1 MQTKAVVIVIDDP
14 VNFSKKR
21 RPSWCQWGREMEG
34 IMKESSFSCCVELM
48 KNKYRPSWCQSGRE
62 MEGLWRKVVLVVL
75 NLWRNYQ
82 GIFLFFGVL
91 LFVRLCC
98 TYESRTASVKRCL
111 QDYALWGHL
120 FFGGG
125 NEKFFVILSHPQLH
139 KSWLSSWW
147 RSKFRTPRATP
158 LSSTE
163 FQAEAELDFKDWW
176 GQSQNF
182 VRGNYNLPSL
192 DLALSQFS
200 PQTSDCYIGP
210 P

>member
-1 MQTKAVVIVIDDP
+1 MPVGERNGGIV
-14 VNFSKKR
+14 
-21 RPSWCQWGREMEG
+21 
-34 IMKESSFSCCVELM
+34 KESSFSRVELM
-48 KNKYRPSWCQSGRE
+48 KKLSGDFFYFLGYFYLWGYVAPTNL
-62 MEGLWRKVVLVVL
+62 GLHQWRDVC
-75 NLWRNYQ
+75 
-82 GIFLFFGVL
+82 
-91 LFVRLCC
+91 RLCIV
-98 TYESRTASVKRCL
+98 RP
-111 QDYALWGHL
+111 L

-125 NEKFFVILSHPQLH
+125 NEKIFVILSHPQLH